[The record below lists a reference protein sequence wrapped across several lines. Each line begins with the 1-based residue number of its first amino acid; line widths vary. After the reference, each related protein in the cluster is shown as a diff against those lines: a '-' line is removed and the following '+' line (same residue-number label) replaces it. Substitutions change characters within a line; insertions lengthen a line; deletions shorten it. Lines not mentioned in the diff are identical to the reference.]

1 MAGFVKGSEEQ
12 KKAERKRALM
22 IGQTKDLRDKGLS
35 PVEIAEKLK
44 ISESTVR
51 SYMNVIDQAE
61 ANGMK

>member
-1 MAGFVKGSEEQ
+1 MADFVKGSEEQ
-12 KKAERKRALM
+12 KKAERKMALM
-22 IGQTKDLRDKGLS
+22 IGRTKDLRDKGLS
-35 PVEIAEKLK
+35 AAEIAEKLQ